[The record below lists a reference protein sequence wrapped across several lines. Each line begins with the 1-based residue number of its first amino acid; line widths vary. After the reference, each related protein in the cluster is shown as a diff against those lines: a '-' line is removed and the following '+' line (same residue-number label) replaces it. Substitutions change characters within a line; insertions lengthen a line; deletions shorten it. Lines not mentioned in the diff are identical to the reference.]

1 MSILLDHYR
10 FVGENT
16 SDAESLSV
24 ITVDVSDAQGSI
36 ANDHSLY
43 AVEVIGVTLVI
54 CSITKT
60 LICTTAVFWIANR
73 SHFEGSNG
81 TMSFLLERQWM

>member
-10 FVGENT
+10 FVGEKT

-36 ANDHSLY
+36 GNDHSLY

-60 LICTTAVFWIANR
+60 LICTAAVFWIANC

-81 TMSFLLERQWM
+81 TMSLLLERQWM